1 MVPIIHCESKYVDG
15 GIHEIYQIGA
25 KTNFNDSTVQCHY
38 MRWLEL
44 NSDWDD
50 EP

>member
-1 MVPIIHCESKYVDG
+1 MDDG
-15 GIHEIYQIGA
+15 THEIYHIGA
-25 KTNFNDSTVQCHY
+25 ETSLNDSIVQCHY

-50 EP
+50 GP